1 MDNEILKRLY
11 EQYGKELYLYILS
24 MCRNRA
30 VAEDIIQETFLKAIF
45 ALDERHSNMRAWLYM
60 VARNLCINYLKKVGR
75 ETSVD
80 NDKTTEN
87 DFVHTL
93 IENERKAAL
102 YKVLGR
108 LSYTK
113 REIISLHYF
122 GGLQLNEIAGILKLS
137 RENVRVLNHRAKN
150 ELRRYL
156 EEEDL

>member
-1 MDNEILKRLY
+1 
-11 EQYGKELYLYILS
+11 
-24 MCRNRA
+24 
-30 VAEDIIQETFLKAIF
+30 
-45 ALDERHSNMRAWLYM
+45 MRAWLYM

-122 GGLQLNEIAGILKLS
+122 GGLQLSEIAGILKLS

>member
-30 VAEDIIQETFLKAIF
+30 VAEDIIQETFLKAIL

-80 NDKTTEN
+80 NDK
-87 DFVHTL
+87 
-93 IENERKAAL
+93 RQKM
-102 YKVLGR
+102 
-108 LSYTK
+108 
-113 REIISLHYF
+113 
-122 GGLQLNEIAGILKLS
+122 ILCI
-137 RENVRVLNHRAKN
+137 R
-150 ELRRYL
+150 
-156 EEEDL
+156 